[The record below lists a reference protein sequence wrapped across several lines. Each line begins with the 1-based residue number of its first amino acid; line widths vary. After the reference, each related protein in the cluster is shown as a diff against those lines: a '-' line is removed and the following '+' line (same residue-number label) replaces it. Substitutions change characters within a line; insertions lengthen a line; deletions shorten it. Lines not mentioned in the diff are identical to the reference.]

1 MKPEPDE
8 DYQLSAVPR
17 HLGLILD
24 GNRRWAKAHGLPN
37 FDGHRRGYENL
48 KTIAQA
54 AFDAEVEYVSA
65 YIFSTENWN
74 RTKEEVSY
82 LMDLAVK
89 MAETDLKELIENNI
103 KIVVL
108 GVEDGVSKKVMS
120 AWRTAERDS
129 AQNTGGVLALCFN
142 YGGLREITDAVRS
155 IIASGI
161 AEDDISEDL
170 VASNLYH
177 SELPQLDLV
186 IRTSG
191 EQRISNFMLAR
202 IGYSELIFVTQPWPA
217 FTVEDLRDSFEEY
230 SRRQRRYGK

>member
-1 MKPEPDE
+1 MLNSK
-8 DYQLSAVPR
+8 APR

-24 GNRRWAKAHGLPN
+24 GNRRWAKANGLPK
-37 FDGHRRGYENL
+37 FEGHRRGYENL

-54 AFDAEVEYVSA
+54 AFDAGVEYVSA

-89 MAETDLKELIENNI
+89 MAETDLKELIDNNI

-108 GVEDGVSKKVMS
+108 GVEDGVSEKVLS
-120 AWRTAERDS
+120 AWRRAEES
-129 AQNTGGVLALCFN
+129 SVSNTGGVLALCFN

-155 IIASGI
+155 IVASGV
-161 AEDDISEDL
+161 AQDDISEDL

-202 IGYSELIFVTQPWPA
+202 IGYSELIFTSQPWPA
-217 FTVEDLRDSFEEY
+217 FTAEDLHESFEEF
-230 SRRQRRYGK
+230 SNRQRRYGK

>member
-1 MKPEPDE
+1 MLNSTAPK
-8 DYQLSAVPR
+8 

-24 GNRRWAKAHGLPN
+24 GNRRWAKANGLPK
-37 FDGHRRGYENL
+37 FEGHRRGYENL

-54 AFDAEVEYVSA
+54 AFDAGVKYVSA

-74 RTKEEVSY
+74 RTKDEVSY

-89 MAETDLKELIENNI
+89 MAETDLKELIDNNI

-108 GVEDGVSKKVMS
+108 GVEDGVSEKVLS
-120 AWRTAERDS
+120 AWRRAEEGS
-129 AQNTGGVLALCFN
+129 ASNTGGVLALCFN

-155 IIASGI
+155 IVASGV
-161 AEDDISEDL
+161 AEDFISEDL
-170 VASNLYH
+170 VASSLYH

-202 IGYSELIFVTQPWPA
+202 IGYSELIFVNQPWPA
-217 FTVEDLRDSFEEY
+217 FTVENLHDAFTEY
-230 SRRQRRYGK
+230 SNRQRRYGK